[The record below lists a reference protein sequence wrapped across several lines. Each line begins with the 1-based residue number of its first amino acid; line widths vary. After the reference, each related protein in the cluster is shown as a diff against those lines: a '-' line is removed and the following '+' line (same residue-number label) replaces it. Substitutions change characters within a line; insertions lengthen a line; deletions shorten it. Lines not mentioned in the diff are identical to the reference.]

1 MFNMTQE
8 ARYNLNIQEICSL
21 KISRYKFYKYNN
33 LAHTVH
39 ELMLRG
45 KFIFR
50 VLKT

>member
-8 ARYNLNIQEICSL
+8 TKYNLNIQEICSL

-33 LAHTVH
+33 LTHTVH

-50 VLKT
+50 VLKP